1 MNRGS
6 SMPAFLSNEWFD
18 TVDKLTAE
26 AGDLNLPP
34 ALAGLALNLTVT
46 EPGRDNVDLSLD
58 GGKIQ
63 KGLSS
68 NAKTTLT
75 MDEETLRKVFLEF
88 DMAAAMQAF
97 MTGKI
102 KVQGDMSQLMAL
114 QTARPSQEQK
124 DLFQRVLGMT
134 E

>member
-1 MNRGS
+1 
-6 SMPAFLSNEWFD
+6 MPAFLSNEWFD
-18 TVDKLTAE
+18 KVDSLTAE

-34 ALAGLALNLTVT
+34 ALAGMALNMTVT
-46 EPGRDNVDLSLD
+46 EAGKEDVNLSLD
-58 GGKIQ
+58 AGKIQ

-114 QTARPSQEQK
+114 QTARPSAEQK
-124 DLFQRVLGMT
+124 ALFQRVLDMS

>member
-1 MNRGS
+1 
-6 SMPAFLSNEWFD
+6 MPAFLTDDWFS
-18 TVDKLTAE
+18 TVDQLTAE

-34 ALAGLALNLTVT
+34 ALANLAINLVVT
-46 EPGRDNVDLSLD
+46 DANGNSELALD

-68 NAKTTLT
+68 NAKTTLN
-75 MDEETLRKVFLEF
+75 MDAETLRKVFLEF

-114 QTARPSQEQK
+114 QTAKPSQEQK
-124 DLFQRVLGMT
+124 TLFKKVLEHT
-134 E
+134 A

>member
-1 MNRGS
+1 
-6 SMPAFLSNEWFD
+6 MPAFLTDDWFS
-18 TVDKLTAE
+18 TVETLTTQ

-34 ALAGLALNLTVT
+34 ALTNLAINLVVSDTQGNT
-46 EPGRDNVDLSLD
+46 ELSLD
-58 GGKIQ
+58 GGAIK

-68 NAKTTLT
+68 NAKTTLN
-75 MDEETLRKVFLEF
+75 MDGETLRKVFLEF

-114 QTARPSQEQK
+114 QTAKPSQEQK
-124 DLFQRVLGMT
+124 DLFKKVLEQT
-134 E
+134 T

>member
-1 MNRGS
+1 
-6 SMPAFLSNEWFD
+6 MPAFLTDDWFS
-18 TVDKLTAE
+18 TVETLTAQ

-34 ALAGLALNLTVT
+34 ALANLAINLVVT
-46 EPGRDNVDLSLD
+46 DTSGNTELALD
-58 GGKIQ
+58 GGRIL

-68 NAKTTLT
+68 NAKTTLN
-75 MDEETLRKVFLEF
+75 MDAETLRKVFLEF

-114 QTARPSQEQK
+114 QTAKPSQEQK
-124 DLFQRVLGMT
+124 DLFKRVLEHT
-134 E
+134 A

>member
-1 MNRGS
+1 
-6 SMPAFLSNEWFD
+6 MPAFLSNDWFD
-18 TVDKLTAE
+18 TVEKMTAD

-34 ALAGLALNLTVT
+34 ALAGLALNMNVT
-46 EPGRDNVDLSLD
+46 GTDAGDVEMALAS
-58 GGKIQ
+58 GKIQ
-63 KGLSS
+63 RGHAAD
-68 NAKTTLT
+68 AKTTLT
-75 MDEETLRKVFLEF
+75 MDADTLRKVFLEF

-102 KVQGDMSQLMAL
+102 KVAGDMSQLMAL

-124 DLFQRVLGMT
+124 DLFKQVLSVT

>member
-1 MNRGS
+1 
-6 SMPAFLSNEWFD
+6 MPAFLTDDWFA
-18 TVDKLTAE
+18 TVEKLTAE

-34 ALAGLALNLTVT
+34 ALANLAINLVVT
-46 EPGRDNVDLSLD
+46 DASGNTELALD

-68 NAKTTLT
+68 NAKTTLN
-75 MDEETLRKVFLEF
+75 MDAETLRKVFLEF

-114 QTARPSQEQK
+114 QTAKPRDRKS
-124 DLFQRVLGMT
+124 VV
-134 E
+134 

>member
-1 MNRGS
+1 MLFRS
-6 SMPAFLSNEWFD
+6 LSEDWFS
-18 TVDKLTAE
+18 TVEQLTAQ

-34 ALAGLALNLTVT
+34 ALKNLAINFVVNNTSGNT
-46 EPGRDNVDLSLD
+46 ELSLD

-63 KGLSS
+63 KGLAD
-68 NAKTTLT
+68 NAKTTLNL
-75 MDEETLRKVFLEF
+75 DEDTLRKVFLEF
-88 DMAAAMQAF
+88 DLTAAMQAF

-124 DLFQRVLGMT
+124 TLYKEILQHT
-134 E
+134 A

>member
-1 MNRGS
+1 
-6 SMPAFLSNEWFD
+6 MPAFLSNEWFD
-18 TVDKLTAE
+18 TVEKLTAE

-34 ALAGLALNLTVT
+34 ALASLALNLTVT
-46 EPGRDNVDLSLD
+46 DPAAGDVDVSLD
-58 GGKIQ
+58 AGKIQ
-63 KGLSS
+63 KGTSP
-68 NAKTTLT
+68 NAKTTLAL
-75 MDEETLRKVFLEF
+75 DAETLRKVFLEF

-124 DLFQRVLGMT
+124 DLFQRVLSVT

>member
-1 MNRGS
+1 
-6 SMPAFLSNEWFD
+6 MPAFLTDDWFS
-18 TVDKLTAE
+18 TVEQLTTE

-34 ALAGLALNLTVT
+34 ALANLALNLVVT
-46 EPGRDNVDLSLD
+46 DADGETQLSLE

-63 KGLSS
+63 KGLAD
-68 NAKTTLT
+68 NAKTTLN
-75 MDEETLRKVFLEF
+75 MDAETLRKVFLEF

-114 QTARPSQEQK
+114 QTAQPSAEQK
-124 DLFQRVLGMT
+124 TLFKRILEHT
-134 E
+134 A

>member
-1 MNRGS
+1 
-6 SMPAFLSNEWFD
+6 MPAFLSNEWFD
-18 TVDKLTAE
+18 KVDSLTAE
-26 AGDLNLPP
+26 AGDLNLSP
-34 ALAGLALNLTVT
+34 ALAGMALNMTVT
-46 EPGRDNVDLSLD
+46 EAGKEDINLSLD

-114 QTARPSQEQK
+114 QTARPSDEQK
-124 DLFQRVLGMT
+124 ALFQRVLDMT
-134 E
+134 EESAI

>member
-1 MNRGS
+1 
-6 SMPAFLSNEWFD
+6 MPAFLSEDWFS
-18 TVDKLTAE
+18 TVEQLTAQ

-34 ALAGLALNLTVT
+34 ALKNLAINFVVNHNSGNT
-46 EPGRDNVDLSLD
+46 ELSLD

-63 KGLSS
+63 KGLAD
-68 NAKTTLT
+68 NAKTTLNL
-75 MDEETLRKVFLEF
+75 DEDTLRKVFLEF
-88 DMAAAMQAF
+88 DMTAAMQGF

-124 DLFQRVLGMT
+124 TLYKEILQHT
-134 E
+134 A

>member
-1 MNRGS
+1 
-6 SMPAFLSNEWFD
+6 MPAFLSEDWFS
-18 TVDKLTAE
+18 TVEQLTAQ

-34 ALAGLALNLTVT
+34 ALKNLAINFVVNNTSGNT
-46 EPGRDNVDLSLD
+46 ELSLD

-63 KGLSS
+63 KGLAD
-68 NAKTTLT
+68 NAKTTLNL
-75 MDEETLRKVFLEF
+75 DEDTLRKVFLEF
-88 DMAAAMQAF
+88 DLTAAMQAF

-124 DLFQRVLGMT
+124 TLYKEILQHT
-134 E
+134 A